1 MLHNKSTKIISEV
14 KDFFTS
20 SEKAIYTILTTLS
33 SLKLSELQ
41 NGLEDNCNNEYKNI
55 NKLFLVLIFP
65 FFEIKDTWNYSS
77 SSLYPIMSCGKDV
90 FYRLLNDSF
99 ISWRRISYKLSM
111 QMISKVHKNSD
122 EKSVKHTRC
131 LIIDDTDLPKT
142 GKRIE
147 LIGKIFSHV
156 TQQSILGIKGLFM
169 GYHDGKSF
177 FALDFSLH
185 GERGKND
192 KKPFGMT
199 KKQLKA
205 RFSKKRD
212 KNSEGFKREKEY
224 FTTKI
229 QSMICMIKSAIDNG
243 LRFDYLLVDSWFT
256 CFELVNFIIKRRIK
270 CHLLGMAKMGKTK
283 YFFNGKFLTA
293 KELIDFLRRTKK
305 VKRSKLLCCYYSEI
319 IVDFKGIPIKLLFSK
334 TTRKGSWNLLLSTDL
349 DLNFEQAYKIYSTRW
364 TIEIFFK
371 ESKQYLGLGKC
382 ESQNFDAQIAKT
394 TLTMIQYNLL
404 TLTKRFS
411 DYESLGDLF
420 RNTKA
425 ETIQLTLAEHIWQLI
440 IEILQSLSELFE
452 IDVETLMEKLMSDNE
467 KLTKLSN
474 YKALL
479 QTG

>member
-1 MLHNKSTKIISEV
+1 
-14 KDFFTS
+14 
-20 SEKAIYTILTTLS
+20 
-33 SLKLSELQ
+33 
-41 NGLEDNCNNEYKNI
+41 
-55 NKLFLVLIFP
+55 
-65 FFEIKDTWNYSS
+65 
-77 SSLYPIMSCGKDV
+77 MSCGKDV

-99 ISWRRISYKLSM
+99 ISWRSISYKLSM

-122 EKSVKHTRC
+122 ENSVTRTRC

-142 GKRIE
+142 GKKIE

-185 GERGKND
+185 GEKGKND
-192 KKPFGMT
+192 KKPFGMS
-199 KKQLKA
+199 KKQIKA
-205 RFSKKRD
+205 RYSKKRD
-212 KNSEGFKREKEY
+212 KNSEGFMREKEY

-256 CFELVNFIIKRRIK
+256 CFELVNFIVKRKIG
-270 CHLLGMAKMGKTK
+270 CHLLGMAKMGKTR
-283 YFFNGKFLTA
+283 YFYNGKSLTA
-293 KELIDFLRRTKK
+293 KEIIDLLRRTKK
-305 VKRSKLLCCYYSEI
+305 LKRSKLLGCYYSEVA
-319 IVDFKGIPIKLLFSK
+319 VDFQGVPVKLLFSK
-334 TTRKGSWNLLLSTDL
+334 TTRKGNWNLLLSTDL
-349 DLNFEQAYKIYSTRW
+349 NLNFEQAYKIYSTRW
-364 TIEIFFK
+364 TIEVFFK

-382 ESQNFDAQIAKT
+382 ESQDFDAQIART
-394 TLTMIQYNLL
+394 TITMIQYNLL
-404 TLTKRFS
+404 SLTKRFA

-425 ETIQLTLAEHIWQLI
+425 ETIQLTVAEHIWQLI
-440 IEILQSLSELFE
+440 IDILLSLSELFD
-452 IDVETLMEKLMSDNE
+452 IDVEILMDKLMSDNE

-474 YKALL
+474 YKTLL